1 MKLKSEMIV
10 AFAAIFVSLATL
22 LVYLYQ
28 ARIMQNQLHTSVWPY
43 VEWLYSNA
51 ENQFVITVEN
61 KGIGPAI
68 VKRVEMKLDGSQVH
82 GNAALFKKLLG
93 RNNFDFINSTVE
105 GRVIL
110 PGEKVEMVHVY
121 DSAAAHAIDSLLL
134 WDNSKHTFELEIC
147 YCSVYDDCW
156 KTNGTKA
163 IVSQC
168 EGE

>member
-1 MKLKSEMIV
+1 MRIKSEMMV
-10 AFAAIFVSLATL
+10 AFSAIFVSIATL
-22 LVYLYQ
+22 FVYMYQ

-43 VEWLYSNA
+43 VEWLYNNA
-51 ENQFVITVEN
+51 DNEFSITVEN

-68 VKRVEMKLDGSQVH
+68 IKEVTMKLDTQVVRS
-82 GNAALFKKLLG
+82 NSELFKILLG
-93 RNNFDFINSTVE
+93 NSNFSFINSTVM

-121 DSAAAHAIDSLLL
+121 DSAAAKAIDSLLL
-134 WDNSKHTFELEIC
+134 WSNSKHTFELEIC

-163 IVSQC
+163 QVSQC
-168 EGE
+168 QGN